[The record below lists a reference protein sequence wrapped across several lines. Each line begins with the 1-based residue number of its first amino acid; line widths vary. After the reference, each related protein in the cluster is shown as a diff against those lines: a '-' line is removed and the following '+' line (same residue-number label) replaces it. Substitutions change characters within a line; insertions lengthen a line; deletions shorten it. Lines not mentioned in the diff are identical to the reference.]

1 MQARL
6 TTALSN
12 PRTIATPL
20 SPARGVYE
28 RASTWRRILIAAL
41 FGTICAAS
49 SVAPSIA
56 AESLPELVEL
66 GQREAALRA
75 LDDGADADARGPDG
89 ATALLWAAHLGD
101 RELVAALLA
110 RGANPDA
117 VNDYGVA
124 PLAAAALEADPEIV
138 GALLRAGAEVEAENP
153 EGQTA
158 LMVVART
165 GRVEAARLL
174 LEHGADVNARE
185 AFGGQTALM
194 WAAAQRH
201 PDMIRL
207 LVEHGAAV
215 DERGEVHDWER
226 RVTAEPRIKIM
237 QTGGF
242 TPLLYAARE
251 GCIACVEPLV
261 SGGADV
267 DLSDPYGMTPLVLA
281 LYNRHFDTAVELI
294 ERGADVNQWDWW
306 GRSPLYLA
314 IELNR
319 IPDSSRRDLP
329 TLDDHTGLDVARLLL
344 ERGANVNM
352 RLKHQPPLRN
362 EPGDR
367 GFTDGSPD
375 VLVVSP
381 GATALHVAAKASD
394 DEAVALLL
402 AHGANVHA
410 ANVFGI
416 TSVMAAAGV
425 GHWYG
430 VFREFPTI
438 GRHKTGADAVGTMK
452 VLLAAGATLDGRTT
466 ELSIGFQRPR
476 VAGLTAAHGA
486 AFQGWNEV
494 IEFLHEQGAPIDARQ
509 TSPDGA
515 TPRDVAIAEDHP
527 ETAALIDRLLAE

>member
-1 MQARL
+1 VRCRPFL
-6 TTALSN
+6 ISL
-12 PRTIATPL
+12 L
-20 SPARGVYE
+20 CLL
-28 RASTWRRILIAAL
+28 AS
-41 FGTICAAS
+41 AS
-49 SVAPSIA
+49 FA

-75 LDDGADADARGPDG
+75 LEDGADVNARGADG
-89 ATALLWAAHLGD
+89 ATALIWAAHQGD

-110 RGANPDA
+110 GDANPELA
-117 VNDYGVA
+117 NDYGVTA
-124 PLAAAALEADPEIV
+124 LAAAAVEADGQII
-138 GALLRAGAEVEAENP
+138 GALLDAGADAESPNA

-165 GRVEAARLL
+165 GRVDAARLL
-174 LEHGADVNARE
+174 LEHGASVNAHE
-185 AFGGQTALM
+185 TFGGQTALI
-194 WAAAQRH
+194 WSAAQKH
-201 PDMIRL
+201 PGMIRL
-207 LVEHGAAV
+207 LLEHGATV
-215 DERGEVHDWER
+215 DARGTVHDWER

-251 GCIACVEPLV
+251 GCVACVEPLV
-261 SGGADV
+261 AGDADI

-281 LYNRHFDTAVELI
+281 LYNRQFDTAVELI
-294 ERGADVNQWDWW
+294 ERGADIDQWDWW

-319 IPDSSRRDLP
+319 IPDSRRGDLP
-329 TLDDHTGLDVARLLL
+329 ALDEDTGLDVARLLL
-344 ERGANVNM
+344 ARGANVNM

-394 DEAVALLL
+394 DEAVTLLL
-402 AHGANVHA
+402 EHGANVDA

-416 TSVMAAAGV
+416 TPVMAAAGV

-438 GRHKTGADAVGTMK
+438 GRHKTGADAVATMK
-452 VLLAAGATLDGRTT
+452 LLLAAGAKPGGRTT
-466 ELSIGFQRPR
+466 ELTIGFQRPR

-494 IEFLHEQGAPIDARQ
+494 IEYLHALGEPIDATQ
-509 TSPDGA
+509 TSKDGA
-515 TPRDVAIAEDHP
+515 TPRDVAIAEGNP
-527 ETAALIDRLLAE
+527 ETAALIDRLLGERARPP

>member
-1 MQARL
+1 
-6 TTALSN
+6 
-12 PRTIATPL
+12 
-20 SPARGVYE
+20 
-28 RASTWRRILIAAL
+28 
-41 FGTICAAS
+41 
-49 SVAPSIA
+49 
-56 AESLPELVEL
+56 VEL

-75 LDDGADADARGPDG
+75 LESGADVDVRGPDG
-89 ATALLWAAHLGD
+89 ATALLWAAHKGD
-101 RELVAALLA
+101 RELVAALLE
-110 RGANPDA
+110 RKANSDA
-117 VNDYGVA
+117 ANDYGVT
-124 PLAAAALEADPEIV
+124 PLAAAAVEADAEIIEALLEA
-138 GALLRAGAEVEAENP
+138 GADVEAANA

-165 GRVEAARLL
+165 GRVQAARLL
-174 LEHGADVNARE
+174 LEHGANVNAHE
-185 AFGGQTALM
+185 SFGGQTALM
-194 WAAAQRH
+194 WAAAQKH

-207 LVEHGAAV
+207 LLENGADV
-215 DERGEVHDWER
+215 DARGTAHDWER
-226 RVTAEPRIKIM
+226 RVTSEPRIKIM

-251 GCIACVEPLV
+251 GCAACVEPLV
-261 SGGADV
+261 GGGADI

-281 LYNRHFDTAVELI
+281 LYNRQFDTAVALI
-294 ERGADVNQWDWW
+294 EHGADVNQWDWW

-319 IPDSSRRDLP
+319 IPDSRRGDLP
-329 TLDDHTGLDVARLLL
+329 ALDKNTGLDVARALI
-344 ERGANVNM
+344 ERGANVDM

-394 DEAVALLL
+394 DDAVKLLL
-402 AHGANVHA
+402 AHGANVNA

-416 TSVMAAAGV
+416 TPVMAAAGV

-438 GRHKTGADAVGTMK
+438 GRYKTGADAVATMK
-452 VLLAAGATLDGRTT
+452 LLLAAGATLDGRTT

-494 IEFLHEQGAPIDARQ
+494 IAFLHEQGAPIDAKQ
-509 TSPDGA
+509 TSADGA
-515 TPRDVAIAEDHP
+515 TPRDVALAEGNP
-527 ETAALIDRLLAE
+527 ETAALIDRLLGERARP

>member
-1 MQARL
+1 L
-6 TTALSN
+6 
-12 PRTIATPL
+12 TIARARYARATSLQQVLFALIFGLL
-20 SPARGVYE
+20 SPT
-28 RASTWRRILIAAL
+28 S
-41 FGTICAAS
+41 F
-49 SVAPSIA
+49 A

-66 GQREAALRA
+66 GQRAAALRA
-75 LDDGADADARGPDG
+75 LADGAAVDARGADG
-89 ATALLWAAHLGD
+89 ATALIWAAHQGD
-101 RELVAALLA
+101 RELVTALLE
-110 RGANPDA
+110 RGANPDLA
-117 VNDYGVA
+117 NDYGVTA
-124 PLAAAALEADPEIV
+124 LAAAAVEADAAII
-138 GALLRAGAEVEAENP
+138 GALLEAGADVDSPNT

-165 GRVEAARLL
+165 GRVDAAGSL
-174 LEHGADVNARE
+174 LEHGAKVNAVE

-194 WAAAQRH
+194 WAAAQKQ
-201 PDMIRL
+201 PEMIRL
-207 LVEHGAAV
+207 LIEHGATV
-215 DERGEVHDWER
+215 DARGTTREWER

-251 GCIACVEPLV
+251 GCVACVEPLV
-261 SGGADV
+261 AGGADI

-281 LYNRHFDTAVELI
+281 LYNRQFDTAVELI
-294 ERGADVNQWDWW
+294 ERDADIDQWDWW

-329 TLDDHTGLDVARLLL
+329 ALDENTGLDVARLLL
-344 ERGANVNM
+344 ARGANVNM
-352 RLKHQPPLRN
+352 RLKHQPMLRN

-375 VLVVSP
+375 VLVLSP

-394 DEAVALLL
+394 DEAVKLLL
-402 AHGANVHA
+402 EHGANVDA

-416 TSVMAAAGV
+416 TPFMAAAGV

-430 VFREFPTI
+430 VFRAFPTI
-438 GRHKTGADAVGTMK
+438 GRYKTGADAVATMK
-452 VLLAAGATLDGRTT
+452 LLLAAGAKSGGRTT
-466 ELSIGFQRPR
+466 DLSIGFQRPR

-494 IEFLHEQGAPIDARQ
+494 IEFLHQLGEPIDAKQ
-509 TSPDGA
+509 TSNDA
-515 TPRDVAIAEDHP
+515 STPRDIALAEKHP
-527 ETAALIDRLLAE
+527 ETAALIERLLAK